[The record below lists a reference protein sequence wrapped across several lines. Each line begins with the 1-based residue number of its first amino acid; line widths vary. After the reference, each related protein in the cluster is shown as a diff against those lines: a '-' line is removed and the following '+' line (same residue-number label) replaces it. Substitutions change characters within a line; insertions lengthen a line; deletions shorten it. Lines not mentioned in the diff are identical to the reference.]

1 MLLFIF
7 IQLIEYAGSPDKLGI
22 GGDWACCYNICK
34 IRNKLTKRL
43 NVFHFS
49 LKTKF
54 FFLQS
59 FVILEEIYKKICMEG
74 VGLERT
80 LREKSRSGLPTKDE
94 NVDSA

>member
-1 MLLFIF
+1 M
-7 IQLIEYAGSPDKLGI
+7 IEYAGSPDKLGI

-34 IRNKLTKRL
+34 IRNK
-43 NVFHFS
+43 
-49 LKTKF
+49 
-54 FFLQS
+54 
-59 FVILEEIYKKICMEG
+59 LEEIYKKICMEG

>member
-49 LKTKF
+49 LKTKLF
-54 FFLQS
+54 FFTEFCNFRRNILKKYAWKGL
-59 FVILEEIYKKICMEG
+59 VWKERLEENLVLGYPQRM
-74 VGLERT
+74 RM
-80 LREKSRSGLPTKDE
+80 
-94 NVDSA
+94 